1 MFKIQHVVCAL
12 AMAVSVGANAV
23 SSGTVTFNGELVADT
38 CTISSDSINKI
49 VQLPKIPTQDLNV
62 SGAQAGS
69 REFQLNVEAC
79 PASITQV
86 AAHFNAIGGSAFD
99 PTTGNLV
106 NASTSTAPAAAKEV
120 QVRLYNAD
128 GSQIRVG
135 STGKFFDVVDEKASM
150 TYVGGYYATGVTTP
164 GPVTSVA
171 SYTLAYP

>member
-1 MFKIQHVVCAL
+1 MLKIQHVVCAL

-62 SGAQAGS
+62 AGAEQGS

-106 NASTSTAPAAAKEV
+106 NASTAATPAKQV
-120 QVRLYNAD
+120 QVRLYNVD
-128 GSQIRVG
+128 GKQIRVG
-135 STGKFFDVVDEKASM
+135 STGEFFNVVNQKATM

-171 SYTLAYP
+171 SYVLAYP